1 MEKDKNWKESLG
13 DSIQHM
19 KDNLEV
25 MVSSQ
30 AALAILYKAKYDALI
45 KIGFT
50 EQQAIEIVKS
60 RGIAP

>member
-1 MEKDKNWKESLG
+1 MEKDENWKESLKG
-13 DSIQHM
+13 TIEHM
-19 KDNLEV
+19 KANLET

-50 EQQAIEIVKS
+50 EQQAIEIIKS